1 MRAWFW
7 CGVGAVLSL
16 SAGCVVVDDDDPDK
30 DNGEAGDSSTGGR
43 DSSGGTEGETTGG
56 RETAGGTGGENTGG
70 RAPTGG
76 REGDGGAGNAGGE
89 ANDNTGG
96 TPDDNAG
103 GEAGGGSEPTGPVDC
118 TDAETLPERI
128 EEDLEIGPG
137 CVRVDRTIVI
147 AQAKLTIAPGT
158 TLKFAPAGYLDLEL
172 AALSALGTEQAPIVF
187 TSESDSPLP
196 GDWQCVYLDRQ
207 STDVEIRHGVFEYG
221 GDGCDANGARNEGLL
236 IIDGAA
242 RAVTNSVF
250 RHSLTNGVSL
260 LREGNVRT
268 FENNRFEQN
277 QVAPLRVAAPQIL
290 ALGTGLDFQG
300 SEPILVDTTYDIDKT
315 GTWRAQSVPFHVVG
329 KLNIGGDAEV
339 TIEAGTRIELD
350 GNSVEV
356 YNANLISAGT
366 AEAPVVFTSAFASPG
381 PGDWGCVTIGS
392 TTGTPRFDH
401 TIFEYAGN
409 GQGCTGNAEG
419 ALNVPSSAIIRDST
433 FRQIDGF
440 AIQSRDCDPDWCEN
454 QFEEVKTGPLSCD
467 SPSVASACPLEVE

>member
-1 MRAWFW
+1 MRAWFL

-16 SAGCVVVDDDDPDK
+16 AAGCVVVDDDDPDK
-30 DNGEAGDSSTGGR
+30 DGGEAGDSSTGGR
-43 DSSGGTEGETTGG
+43 DSSGGMENETTGG
-56 RETAGGTGGENTGG
+56 REAAGGTDGGS
-70 RAPTGG
+70 TGG
-76 REGDGGAGNAGGE
+76 REDRGGQGNEGGE

-103 GEAGGGSEPTGPVDC
+103 GEAGAGSEPTPGPVDC

-128 EEDLEIGPG
+128 EEDTGIGPG

-147 AQAKLTIAPGT
+147 DQAKLTIAPGT
-158 TLKFAPAGYLDLEL
+158 TLKFAPAGYLDLER
-172 AALSALGTEQAPIVF
+172 AALSALGTEQEPIVF
-187 TSESDSPLP
+187 TSESDSPLA

-207 STDVEIRHGVFEYG
+207 STDVEIRHGIFEYG
-221 GDGCDANGARNEGLL
+221 GEGCDANGARDEGLL

-250 RHSLTNGVSL
+250 RHSLTNGVRL

-290 ALGTGLDFQG
+290 ALGTGLDFEG
-300 SEPILVDTTYDIDKT
+300 SEPILVDTTYQIDQT
-315 GTWRAQSVPFHVVG
+315 GTWRAQSVPFHIVG
-329 KLNIGGDAEV
+329 KLNIGGDAEI
-339 TIEAGTRIELD
+339 TLEAGTRIELD

-409 GQGCTGNAEG
+409 GQGCTGSNFEG

-433 FRQIDGF
+433 FREIDGF
-440 AIQSRDCDPDWCEN
+440 AIQGRDCDPEWCDN
-454 QFEEVKTGPLSCD
+454 QFEAVKSGPLSCD
-467 SPSVASACPLEVE
+467 LPEVATACPLP